1 MTKYTDVFD
10 EVLPEVPGASPE
22 LAVNEI
28 RNAIIEFCQGS
39 WCWRY
44 TMDPAPVLAGL
55 NGYELD
61 PPPGAEVAQALIVSV
76 EGKPL
81 DPKGQGDLVALCPD
95 WATRRD
101 TPKWYLTDDPAQL
114 TLAPV
119 PDRKIPGGLVVTVA
133 LQPTRA
139 STSFPTWIWSRYFR
153 ALSAGAKAELMA
165 MPKKPWTSPELYSLY
180 RGRFEAAMASAKV
193 ESQQSLSR
201 APMRTTSYH

>member
-1 MTKYTDVFD
+1 MTKYTDVLD
-10 EVLPEVPGASPE
+10 EVMPEVPGAPVD
-22 LAVNEI
+22 LTTNAI
-28 RNAIIEFCQGS
+28 RNTIIEFCQGS

-44 TMDPAPVLAGL
+44 IIDPAPVLAGL
-55 NGYELD
+55 NTYELD

-81 DPKGQGDLVALCPD
+81 DPKGQADLVALRPD

-101 TPKWYLTDDPAQL
+101 TPKWYLTDDPSQL
-114 TLAPV
+114 ILAPV

-133 LQPTRA
+133 LQPVRT
-139 STSFPTWIWSRYFR
+139 STSFPNWIWSRYFD
-153 ALSAGAKAELMA
+153 ALSAGAKARLMA
-165 MPKKPWTSPELYSLY
+165 MPKKPWTSPELYALY
-180 RGRFEAAMASAKV
+180 RGRFESAMAGAKV